1 MFYQL
6 RQGLS
11 KLLSITG
18 GINYFWNKLPNGVYA
33 FNYHRIGDKSQTPF
47 DRAIFSCTEKAFE
60 EQVLLLKSHFTVIN
74 TIELAELIKSDKIV
88 SGRFAVITF
97 DDGYLDNYTNALP
110 ILLKHNVPAVFYLAT
125 EFLSVNQITWWD
137 EVAYLLRHSKEM
149 TYQLP
154 KAIRQYQLDE
164 CDIDKSIQLI
174 MTDIKQTKTISVL
187 EALDDIR
194 AKFPLAK
201 QKLLSEEHKLFMGW
215 KEAHGL
221 VAKGM
226 EIGSHTLTHPIL
238 SQLDN
243 KQHQDEVI
251 ESKRILEET
260 LQCKINSIAYP
271 VGRYYCYNEKT
282 FKFAESAGYQIGFNN
297 EPGFHRSI
305 YHNLDINRFCV
316 ATNDL
321 NYLKYECCFI

>member
-33 FNYHRIGDKSQTPF
+33 FNYHRIGDKSQTAF
-47 DRAIFSCTEKAFE
+47 DRAIFSCNEQAFE
-60 EQVLLLKSHFTVIN
+60 QQVLLLKNHFTVIN
-74 TIELAELIKSDKIV
+74 TVELAELIASDKIV
-88 SGRFAVITF
+88 SERFAVITF

-110 ILLKHNVPAVFYLAT
+110 ILLKHNVQAVFYLAT
-125 EFLSVNQITWWD
+125 EFLSANKITWWD
-137 EVAYLLRHSKEM
+137 EIAYLLRLSQGM
-149 TYQLP
+149 AYQLP
-154 KAIRQYQLDE
+154 RGIRQYHLE
-164 CDIDKSIQLI
+164 EVNIDKTIQQI
-174 MTDIKQTKTISVL
+174 MTDIKQTKTLSVL
-187 EALDDIR
+187 DALDDIR
-194 AKFPLAK
+194 AKFPLAR
-201 QKLLSEEHKLFMGW
+201 QKLLSEDHKLFMGW
-215 KEAHGL
+215 KEAKEL
-221 VAKGM
+221 VTKGM
-226 EIGSHTLTHPIL
+226 EVGSHTLTHPIL
-238 SQLDN
+238 SQLN
-243 KQHQDEVI
+243 NQQHQEEVI
-251 ESKRILEET
+251 ESKRILEEM
-260 LQCKINSIAYP
+260 LQCSINSIAYP

-282 FKFAESAGYQIGFNN
+282 FEFAESAGYNIGFNN